1 MNRWW
6 CLLLLCCAST
16 GLRAQ
21 VKPTGYFRY
30 PLDSVQQYISLFNAL
45 RDNHFHSGLD
55 LKTQEKEGLPVL
67 ACADGYVSRIK
78 IQSIGYG
85 KAIYL
90 DHPNGYTTV
99 YGHLQAYYGP
109 IADWIYKHQYQQQQ
123 FEFDQVFS
131 TPIMW
136 VKKGDT
142 LGWSGNSGRSTGPHV
157 HFEIR
162 NTKTEHPVNPLLYG
176 FGLLDTLEPQLHHL
190 HFFIQQNHQW
200 VLAKSIAI
208 NPLKINRSKGVS
220 RFTYDDTLTLPFTQ
234 FGIGFEAY
242 DYLTDTSRKYM
253 LYGADIS
260 TTQQL
265 GRHHL
270 PLAAYRYQ
278 MTEASFN
285 NMRMINR
292 FIDYTTYSNTGKR
305 IQLGFLPHGAV
316 YPFAV
321 SHLNKGMVKADSNH
335 LLETHL
341 ELFQFNP
348 ADSNQNAAKGVGVY
362 SPHTLG
368 ITFYMRYGVDSA
380 YRAPV
385 PADCPHL
392 ITPSNL
398 MVKTEYATVTFN
410 PESLFDTLPFCFSSL
425 PAKSNSYSPT
435 ILVHRPE
442 TALKGPYEL
451 KSRPLGFPQKHQS
464 KLCWVKG
471 ENSYQKSVWVD
482 GELVC
487 NPTSFGAFRVV
498 ADTVKPIITSNSF
511 RKNTF
516 TSTNLVFYI
525 TDNLSGI
532 SSYQGYIDN
541 QWELFEYDAKNEVL
555 CFLQTEKLLPGKH
568 QVKIVVKDNMGNT
581 RVFQKTFIKK

>member
-1 MNRWW
+1 M
-6 CLLLLCCAST
+6 LLCCIPY
-16 GLRAQ
+16 LLMAQ

-90 DHPNGYTTV
+90 NHPNGYTTV

-109 IADWIYKHQYQQQQ
+109 IAEWIYKHQYKQQQ

-131 TPIMW
+131 TPVLW

-162 NTKTEHPVNPLLYG
+162 NTNTERPVNPLLHG
-176 FGLLDTLEPQLHHL
+176 FGLLDTLEPQLHNL
-190 HFFIQQNHQW
+190 HFYIKQNHQW
-200 VLAKSIAI
+200 VLAKSIPI
-208 NPLKINRSKGVS
+208 NPLKINRSQGVS

-234 FGIGFEAY
+234 FGVGFEAF

-260 TTQQL
+260 TKQQL

-285 NMRMINR
+285 NMRVINR

-305 IQLGFLPHGAV
+305 IQLGFLPQGAV
-316 YPFAV
+316 YPFAT
-321 SHLNKGMVKADSNH
+321 SHLNNGVVKADSNY

-348 ADSNQNAAKGVGVY
+348 ADSNQTAPKGIGVY

-368 ITFYMRYGVDSA
+368 ITFYLRYGADSA
-380 YRAPV
+380 YQTPV
-385 PADCPHL
+385 PAACPHL

-398 MVKTEYATVTFN
+398 AVKTPYATVTFN
-410 PESLFDTLPFCFSSL
+410 AESLFDTLPFCLSAL
-425 PAKSNSYSPT
+425 PANRNSYSPT
-435 ILVHRPE
+435 ILVHQPE
-442 TALKGPYEL
+442 TALKGPYQL
-451 KSRPLGFPQKHQS
+451 KSKPLAFPLKHQNN
-464 KLCWVKG
+464 LCWVKDG
-471 ENSYQKSVWVD
+471 KSYQKSVWAD

-487 NPTSFGAFRVV
+487 NPTSFGAFSIV
-498 ADTVKPIITSNSF
+498 ADTLKPTITTSSF
-511 RKNTF
+511 YKNKLTA
-516 TSTNLVFYI
+516 TNLVFYI
-525 TDNLSGI
+525 SDNLSGI
-532 SSYQGYIDN
+532 RSYNGYIDN
-541 QWELFEYDAKNEVL
+541 QWELFEYDAKNDVL
-555 CFLQTEKLLPGKH
+555 CFLQTEKLTLGKH
-568 QVKIVVKDNMGNT
+568 RVKIVVTDNMGNT
-581 RVFQKTFIKK
+581 AVYQKTFIKK